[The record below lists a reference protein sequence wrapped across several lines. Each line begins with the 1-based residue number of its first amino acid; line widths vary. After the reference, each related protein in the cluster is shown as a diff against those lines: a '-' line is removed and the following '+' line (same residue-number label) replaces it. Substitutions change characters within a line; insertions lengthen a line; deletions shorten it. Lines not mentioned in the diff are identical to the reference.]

1 MRSVLSAALR
11 PAHALAALSAP
22 MAAVPAAASA
32 ATGCAARLAFTR
44 GFHASA
50 AAALAAPAA
59 AAAKPAAG
67 GKGAAAASSGPPAPG
82 SARYVREG
90 WGQATLVPPVQPA
103 TKTAE
108 EAAADAA
115 ELEAS
120 RVLPELHA
128 EVRERTGSK
137 YSAELRGQHLRIPGI
152 VQDRSNPRGNQ
163 LLISMDRFELE
174 KLCRKY
180 RRSVRHRVCLLHIKG
195 QPEPIKVIPDEFP
208 RHAVTQDLLAC
219 NWFLF
224 KPRREKVRVTMP
236 IVFTGADECIGVKRG
251 GVLVI
256 LRDAVPCVW
265 TGDENVPPFIHIDL
279 TNADG
284 GKVSV
289 LRECRIQLFSPCCL
303 RSFLLLICF
312 SVGCVYASFSASATT
327 I

>member
-22 MAAVPAAASA
+22 MAAAPAAASA

-50 AAALAAPAA
+50 AALAAPAA
-59 AAAKPAAG
+59 AVAKPAAG
-67 GKGAAAASSGPPAPG
+67 GKGAASGPPAPG

-289 LRECRIQLFSPCCL
+289 CRNAIYGRTLSVVWDCSCC
-303 RSFLLLICF
+303 SSIFLSIACF
-312 SVGCVYASFSASATT
+312 SVLFPVSATT